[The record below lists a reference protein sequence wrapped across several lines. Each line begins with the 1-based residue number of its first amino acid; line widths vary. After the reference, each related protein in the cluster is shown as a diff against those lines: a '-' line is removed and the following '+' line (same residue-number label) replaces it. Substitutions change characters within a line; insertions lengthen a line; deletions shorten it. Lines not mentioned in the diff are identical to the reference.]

1 MELQSFFNPTSI
13 AIVGVSQ
20 DPKKVGYLVAKCLLD
35 QGYKGE
41 VFFINPKFTELLGKQ
56 VFPSLKAI
64 GKPVDLVVLAVPG
77 DVALKML
84 DEVKEIGSK
93 NIVLFAAGFK
103 ETSEQG
109 ALKEEILIQK
119 IKKYEFTLL
128 GPNCIGFVSTKTGTN
143 VTFLKHSAPLG
154 NIGCISQSGALGSL
168 MVDYMVDHKNFG
180 FSYFISLGNKTA
192 FDECDALEFLA
203 EEENTKVIAMYLEDV
218 KNGKRFMETLKKVT
232 LKKPVVILKSG
243 STEEGSK
250 AAVSHTGSMMGN
262 DAVYNAVFEQCGAIR
277 ASQLFEFMALLKLYA
292 YDRAPLSKDIL
303 ILSNAGGVGV
313 LMTDELIKR
322 NMSLVTITEE
332 VKQGIIKSMGSG
344 RVSFHNP
351 IDLLG
356 DASAFHYKS
365 AIRATIKEKKTG
377 AVIILLT
384 PQANTE
390 IVETA
395 SVIAEAQDWF
405 DTPIY
410 PVFMG
415 EASVGNSHTFFEEKK
430 IASFSSYDFLP
441 IAIAKIIT
449 YKNWVEEQKEELLV
463 YPEQSRRVDSHQS
476 LVEGFKFPTDK
487 KLLNLQ
493 ESMGLLKSIQ
503 IPTVDLF
510 LISSKEEL
518 LQKAK
523 EIEYPLVA
531 KIASDKITHKTD
543 IKGIITGIKSDDELL
558 FAWKELISITGE
570 EKIFIQHQV
579 KGNEFIVGAK
589 RDAIFGPV
597 VLVGMGGIYAE
608 LFQEAARFVYPF
620 SSKSFIKAIEATKLK
635 KIINGFRGSKPIDVE
650 KLYRIANSIG
660 QLFNDNPEISEL
672 DINPLMIVD
681 GEPFAIDGRV
691 VLK

>member
-1 MELQSFFNPTSI
+1 MDFQSFFNPASV

-20 DPKKVGYLVAKCLLD
+20 DTKKVGYLVAKSLLD

-41 VFFINPKFTELLGKQ
+41 VYFINPKLTELLGKP
-56 VFPSLKAI
+56 VVANLKAI

-77 DVALKML
+77 DVALKVL

-109 ALKEEILIQK
+109 ATKEQLLRDK
-119 IKKYEFTLL
+119 IEKYGLTLL
-128 GPNCIGFVSTKTGTN
+128 GPNCIGFVSTHSGTN
-143 VTFLKHSAPLG
+143 VTFLKHSAPVG

-168 MVDYMVDHKNFG
+168 MVDYMVDHINFG

-203 EEENTKVIAMYLEDV
+203 DEENTKVIAMYLEDV

-232 LKKPVVILKSG
+232 RKKPVVILKSG

-262 DAVYNAVFEQCGAIR
+262 DAVYQAVFDQSGAIR
-277 ASQLFEFMALLKLYA
+277 AQQLFEFMAILKIYS

-322 NMSLVTITEE
+322 NMSLVTVTEE

-356 DASAFHYKS
+356 DASAFHYRS
-365 AIRATIKEKKTG
+365 AIRATIKEKRTG
-377 AVIILLT
+377 AVLILLT

-390 IVETA
+390 IEETA

-410 PVFMG
+410 PVFLG
-415 EASVGNSHTFFEEKK
+415 EAAVGKSHMFFEEKK
-430 IASFSSYDFLP
+430 IASFSSYDFVP
-441 IAIAKIIT
+441 IAIAKIIG
-449 YKNWVEEQKEELLV
+449 YQNWLEEQKEI
-463 YPEQSRRVDSHQS
+463 EQANDQFSISNNQS
-476 LVEGFKFPTDK
+476 TGTIQLPSEK
-487 KLLNLQ
+487 KLLNLS
-493 ESMGLLKSIQ
+493 ESMDLLKNLGIE
-503 IPTVDLF
+503 TVDLH
-510 LISSKEEL
+510 LVHSEDDAVQNAGEL
-518 LQKAK
+518 G
-523 EIEYPLVA
+523 YPVVA

-543 IKGIITGIKSDDELL
+543 VKGIVVDIKSEEELKQ
-558 FAWKELISITGE
+558 AWNELTSITGD
-570 EKIFIQHQV
+570 KQMYLQKQV
-579 KGNEFIVGAK
+579 KGHELILGAL
-589 RDAIFGPV
+589 RDPIFGPV
-597 VLVGMGGIYAE
+597 VLVGLGGIYAE
-608 LFQEAARFVYPF
+608 LLQEAARFVYPF
-620 SSKSFIKAIEATKLK
+620 NFYSFKEAIEKTKLK
-635 KIINGFRGSKPIDVE
+635 KLVSGFRGNEPLDLK
-650 KLYRIANSIG
+650 KLYTVAVSIG
-660 QLFNDNPEISEL
+660 TLFEQYPQISEL
-672 DINPLMIVD
+672 DINPLMIVN
-681 GEPFAIDGRV
+681 GAPLAVDGRV
-691 VLK
+691 VLV